1 MHETNWT
8 STTAAAI
15 HRHPLRVYIE
25 DTDSGGIVYYANYL
39 RYAERGRTEMLRSAG
54 ISHAEMIEADHLVL
68 AVRRC
73 EVDYLL
79 PAKLDDALVVE
90 SQVTKIGGASLT
102 LAQRICRD
110 GVELVTLAITIVCI
124 NTAGR
129 ATRLPDRMREALQA
143 SGLPGSD
150 SVAATA

>member
-1 MHETNWT
+1 MHDTNWT
-8 STTAAAI
+8 SSAAVFI
-15 HRHPLRVYIE
+15 HRHPVRVYIE

-39 RYAERGRTEMLRSAG
+39 RFAERGRTEMLRAAG
-54 ISHAEMIEADHLVL
+54 ISHADMIAADHLVL

-79 PAKLDDALVVE
+79 PAKLDDSLVVE

-110 GVELVTLAITIVCI
+110 GVELVTLLVTIVCI
-124 NTAGR
+124 NAAGR
-129 ATRLPDRMREALQA
+129 ATRLPDRMRQALTE
-143 SGLPGSD
+143 GTD
-150 SVAATA
+150 RISV

>member
-8 STTAAAI
+8 STAAAFI
-15 HRHPLRVYIE
+15 HRHALRVYIE

-39 RYAERGRTEMLRSAG
+39 RFAERGRTEMLRAVG
-54 ISHAEMIEADHLVL
+54 ISHADMIANDHLAL

-90 SQVTKIGGASLT
+90 SQVTGVSGATLT

-110 GVELVTLAITIVCI
+110 GAMLVNLVVTIVCI
-124 NTAGR
+124 NNAGR
-129 ATRLPDRMREALQA
+129 ATRLPATLRQALQ
-143 SGLPGSD
+143 G
-150 SVAATA
+150 

>member
-8 STTAAAI
+8 TSADAVI
-15 HRHPLRVYIE
+15 HRHPVRVYIE

-39 RYAERGRTEMLRSAG
+39 RFAERGRTEMLRAVG
-54 ISHAEMIEADHLVL
+54 ISHAEMIAHDGLVL

-73 EVDYLL
+73 EVDYLA

-90 SQVTKIGGASLT
+90 SRVTKMGGASLT

-110 GVELVTLAITIVCI
+110 GKELVTLSVVIVCI
-124 NTAGR
+124 NAAGR
-129 ATRLPDRMREALQA
+129 AARLPESLRQALNDHQA
-143 SGLPGSD
+143 VSG
-150 SVAATA
+150 AA